1 MEYCNC
7 SYEKYS
13 CYYNIN
19 NCRYIDKLIKHF
31 PLIEILL
38 KNTTKKYNLINNNDY
53 YIDIDEFN
61 KLFIYIIGWI
71 DSIDYKNNLNNT
83 QIIIV
88 LSLYYLIISNKIL
101 LETKIYKYKKILY
114 VLYFKLIDILFN
126 IEKYNDF
133 FTYFEEDNINIVI
146 NNWLNILKSL
156 IGGNL

>member
-71 DSIDYKNNLNNT
+71 DSIDYKKAMLVFYEQNNIT
-83 QIIIV
+83 P
-88 LSLYYLIISNKIL
+88 
-101 LETKIYKYKKILY
+101 
-114 VLYFKLIDILFN
+114 FKRIFVDQF
-126 IEKYNDF
+126 EFAVK
-133 FTYFEEDNINIVI
+133 TYF
-146 NNWLNILKSL
+146 
-156 IGGNL
+156 